1 MDRVNE
7 IDTKHAPYIP
17 ESATDTLYN
26 SIVRIEKKNLIGT
39 GFFMKIITIFYHIIF
54 PMSY

>member
-39 GFFMKIITIFYHIIF
+39 GFFMKIIIIFYHIIF